1 MKNTVRFL
9 IFFIA
14 VVFSFMIQPTFG
26 AEPPI
31 IIKFAHQLPITDHVS
46 IGVDYFAKQLAERTK
61 GRVKVDVYPASML
74 YKDTEIIPAVRDGA
88 IQMGFCPINMVESYV
103 PIAELISLPFLSPT
117 QESMKK
123 IKHGRPGKLLIEK
136 MDRIGIKHMWWGDYG
151 MVDLFTAKKLVKN
164 PEDLKG
170 LKIRI
175 VGGKMT
181 SETFKALGASP
192 VFITATEVYMALSK
206 GAMDGLIT
214 GFNSV
219 YSRKYYEIAKYATKL
234 NLFFSLFPTIMN
246 MKFWESLPNEVK
258 GVIQEIGKEAEEKIE
273 KLSHE
278 QEIDYI
284 NKCKERGMIVHY
296 LTNEERA
303 LFVEAVKPV
312 WEDFAKRYGKEGE
325 ELLQW
330 IKANQ

>member
-1 MKNTVRFL
+1 MKKSVRCL
-9 IFFIA
+9 IFFIVA
-14 VVFSFMIQPTFG
+14 VFSLTSQPAFG
-26 AEPPI
+26 AEAPI

-46 IGVDYFAKQLAERTK
+46 IGADYFAKQLTERTK

-88 IQMGFCPINMVESYV
+88 IQMGFCPINMVESYI

-123 IKHGRPGKLLIEK
+123 IKYGRPGKLLMEN
-136 MDRIGIKHMWWGDYG
+136 MNQIGIKHMWWGDYG
-151 MVDLFTAKKLVKN
+151 MVDLFTTKKLVRK

-181 SETFKALGASP
+181 TETFKALGASP

-206 GAMDGLIT
+206 GATDGLIT

-219 YSRKYYEIAKYATKL
+219 YSRKYYEIAKYAAKL

-246 MKFWESLPNEVK
+246 LKFWQSLPDEVK
-258 GVIQEIGKEAEEKIE
+258 GVIQEVGKEAEGKIE
-273 KLSHE
+273 KLSEE
-278 QEIDYI
+278 QEVDYI
-284 NKCKERGMIVHY
+284 NKCKEKGMMVHY
-296 LTNEERA
+296 LSNEERT
-303 LFVEAVKPV
+303 LFLEAVKPV
-312 WEDFAKRYGKEGE
+312 WEDFAKRYGKEGDE
-325 ELLQW
+325 ILQW
-330 IKANQ
+330 IRANK